1 MDESRETDRLQRII
15 YFSRYRMKFNL
26 TIVKQLF
33 LTFLLSVSLVTAVAQ
48 TAKSD
53 SIKEI
58 KIGPLALSG
67 VPSPSPQI
75 LNHLQ
80 EVVVTSQHSNQHLL
94 DVPAAITVVSA
105 NTLENSNVNSFE
117 QLAGFVPGLN
127 ILIQNPNRPNLVIR
141 GLTSDEVS
149 PTAQPRVSV
158 YFDQAPISRASMAVT
173 ELYDMER
180 VEVMKGPQGTLYG
193 RGSQAGAISFIT
205 KKPGNYFGGY
215 ATAGMGDYGMKQ
227 FNGALN
233 IPVTTDISAR
243 FAGIYSYRDGYVENK
258 SGGTLN
264 DKNTI
269 GGRASFSFA
278 PKNGKFKADWLINY
292 QKDDNSGTAFINP
305 NGVKDIFDYEVYLD
319 RNKEFYNRREVL
331 GTILNARYYMS
342 EENYFSSITSYFNNS
357 SASRFDGD
365 GSSAPAIDMTE
376 SVNADQ
382 FMQEFRYNFSLGDRF
397 SGIAGTSYWRENVDQ
412 TYLFRPDEQYAAWLI
427 FQMPRLMMYGNPM
440 TEQAAMPERGITDD
454 LHFPNNHEEE
464 SRTEAVNSAFDFFFD
479 ATYKL
484 LPKLSLTTGVRAT
497 FENFSINNRAYHSA
511 GAPSVLGSWFVFAD
525 INRETGYINAPDKNA
540 VNFFFAP
547 VENPTTKKN
556 FSALTWRASL
566 KYDLDNR
573 SNVFAGYSRGRRPNV
588 LQYNS
593 VGELSIIDAETLH
606 SFDAGYKF
614 VNRDFIFDASLYY
627 QLYRNFQSSFW
638 EGMNYLIADVEKAT
652 SYGVELS
659 AKAMTNSYLNVF
671 GNYAYANATFDDNV
685 DSDGTPLGNNGNTF
699 RLTPRNSFLIG
710 FNAGTDITRNT
721 RITLTPTY
729 SWRSHIWFEDANDK
743 GIEQDAYGLLN
754 ANLSLLFKQ
763 QRLTASLFGSNLT
776 NEKYLIGAGNM
787 GAMFGIPTFV
797 PGAPRMVGGK
807 LTWRF

>member
-1 MDESRETDRLQRII
+1 
-15 YFSRYRMKFNL
+15 MKFNQI
-26 TIVKQLF
+26 IVKQFF
-33 LTFLLSVSLVTAVAQ
+33 LTVFLSTFSLITIAQ
-48 TAKSD
+48 TIEPD
-53 SIKEI
+53 SII
-58 KIGPLALSG
+58 
-67 VPSPSPQI
+67 
-75 LNHLQ
+75 NLQ

-94 DVPAAITVVSA
+94 DIPAAITVVSA
-105 NTLENSNVNSFE
+105 RTLESSNVSDLE

-173 ELYDMER
+173 EIYDMER

-205 KKPGNYFGGY
+205 KKPTNSFGGY
-215 ATAGMGDYGMKQ
+215 ASAGMGDYGMMQ
-227 FNGALN
+227 FDGALN
-233 IPVTTDISAR
+233 IPVSADISTR
-243 FAGIYSYRDGYVENK
+243 IAGIYNYRDGYVKNN

-264 DKNTI
+264 DKNTV

-292 QKDDNSGTAFINP
+292 QKDDNAGTAFINP
-305 NGVKDIFDYEVYLD
+305 NGVKKEDIFNYEVYLD

-331 GTILNARYYMS
+331 GTILNARYYLN
-342 EENYFSSITSYFNNS
+342 EQNYFSSITSYFDNS

-376 SVNADQ
+376 SVNAGQ
-382 FMQEFRYNFSLGDRF
+382 FMQEFRYNFSSGDRL
-397 SGIAGTSYWRENVDQ
+397 SGIAGTSFWREKVDQ
-412 TYLFRPDEQYAAWLI
+412 TYLFRPDEQHAAWLI
-427 FQMPRLMMYGNPM
+427 FQMPKLMQYENAM
-440 TEQAAMPERGITDD
+440 TNQSPMPERGITDH
-454 LHFPNNHEEE
+454 LYFPNDHEEE
-464 SRTEAVNSAFDFFFD
+464 SITEAVNSAFDFFFD
-479 ATYKL
+479 VTYKL
-484 LPKLSLTTGVRAT
+484 LPKLSLTTGARAT
-497 FENFSINNRAYHSA
+497 FEQFSINNRAYHSA
-511 GAPSVLGSWFVFAD
+511 GAPSVLGPWFVFAD
-525 INRETGYINAPDKNA
+525 INRETGYINAPNREA

-547 VENPTTKKN
+547 VENPTTKKT

-614 VNRDFIFDASLYY
+614 VNQRFIFDVSLYY

-659 AKAMTNSYLNVF
+659 TKAMVNSYLNIF
-671 GNYAYANATFDDNV
+671 GNYAYAHATFDDNI
-685 DSDGTPLGNNGNTF
+685 DSDGNPLGNNGNTF

-710 FNAGTDITRNT
+710 LNASADITRNT
-721 RITLTPTY
+721 RITLTPSY
-729 SWRSHIWFEDANDK
+729 SWKSHIWFEDANDK
-743 GIEQDAYGLLN
+743 GIEQDTYGLLN

-763 QRLTASLFGSNLT
+763 QRLTVSLFGSNLT
-776 NEKYLIGAGNM
+776 GEKYLIGAGNM

-797 PGAPRMVGGK
+797 PGAPRMMGGK
-807 LTWRF
+807 LTWKF